1 MTAHLQRTLDDLRAP
16 AASFGKYSSSLK
28 QMHPTPMYSL
38 YDTDLMHASPPNT
51 QLTAVVRVLYIYSSL
66 LNVADEAHKH
76 RLRREEIWL
85 SRGATPTWEGSF
97 EGTLRDFRKAD
108 VGPKELQLLL
118 NRMEYSPVFTA
129 HPTEARRREILTTLH
144 RIFYMC
150 ERREDQRLSPAQKDK
165 VEQEI
170 EAEVRG

>member
-1 MTAHLQRTLDDLRAP
+1 MRA
-16 AASFGKYSSSLK
+16 SSSC
-28 QMHPTPMYSL
+28 
-38 YDTDLMHASPPNT
+38 T

-170 EAEVRG
+170 EAEVRVRSRLGCSVGEI